1 MGIELRQR
9 SAGGAGEGDRRIEIF
24 SDVAETALIIAKI
37 GNGLNDL
44 KTAKTVM
51 EIGLFVF
58 PGFQL
63 LDLSGPLAAFEIA
76 QRFHGAA
83 GYHPRVV
90 SLAGGLVPSS
100 SGVELNSEKIGRKKF
115 DTLLV
120 VGGDEMAA
128 PCGCGR
134 TRRSLRSAAEK
145 ARRVA
150 SICTGAYLLAETGL
164 LDGRRVTTHWRFAPE
179 LLRKHP
185 TLRVETDRI
194 YVRDGRFWSSAGI
207 TAGIDLSLALIGDDF
222 GEEVARKV
230 AQDLVVFHRRPGG
243 QSQYSALLELDAQSE
258 RIGLVMSYAR
268 ENLTADLSV
277 EALAERAHLS
287 PRQFARVFAE
297 ETGRTPAKAVE
308 QLRLEAARVR
318 VEENLSE
325 SLEEIAMAVGFAD
338 PERMRRAF
346 IRVLG
351 QPPQGLRRTARQQSG
366 VAGAIRRRGDTSPER
381 GRSSQRRA
389 AGSEAHNPGTG

>member
-1 MGIELRQR
+1 
-9 SAGGAGEGDRRIEIF
+9 
-24 SDVAETALIIAKI
+24 
-37 GNGLNDL
+37 
-44 KTAKTVM
+44 M

-83 GYHPRVV
+83 VYHPRVV
-90 SLAGGLVPSS
+90 SLDGGLMPSS

-120 VGGDEMAA
+120 VGGDEMSA
-128 PCGCGR
+128 PCGCRR
-134 TRRSLRSAAEK
+134 TRNSLRGAAEK

-243 QSQYSALLELDAQSE
+243 QSQYSALLELDAKSD
-258 RIGLVMSYAR
+258 RIGMVMTYAR

-308 QLRLEAARVR
+308 QLRVEAARVR

-325 SLEEIAMAVGFAD
+325 SLEEIAMAVGFTD

-346 IRVLG
+346 IRVFG
-351 QPPQGLRRTARQQSG
+351 QPPQGLRRTARQQ
-366 VAGAIRRRGDTSPER
+366 RGE
-381 GRSSQRRA
+381 
-389 AGSEAHNPGTG
+389 EE